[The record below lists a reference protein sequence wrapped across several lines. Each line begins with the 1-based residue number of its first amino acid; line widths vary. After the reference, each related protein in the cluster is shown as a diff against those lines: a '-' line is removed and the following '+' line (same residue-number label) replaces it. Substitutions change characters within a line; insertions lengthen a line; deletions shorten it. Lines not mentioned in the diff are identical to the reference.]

1 MSSDSDRSRASS
13 YAKEQLDCREVRE
26 DLVALHRNELS
37 PLRAESVRAHLAS
50 CPECREESFEIELT
64 TRSFA
69 KLPEPEPP
77 AGLVDGAMKR
87 VLSDHGWVERPSG
100 AWELPSGESVGLPT
114 SGSPACREGTGIL
127 FRPVRQ
133 TVAWGAVAAAA
144 LLVTVLGLVEPL
156 NDAFSRAHR
165 TILGRRISRT
175 LEGATE
181 TVLEKLH
188 L

>member
-1 MSSDSDRSRASS
+1 MNGDSDRSRASS
-13 YAKEQLDCREVRE
+13 YAKKQLACREVRE
-26 DLVALHRNELS
+26 DLVPLHRDELS

-50 CPECREESFEIELT
+50 CPECREESFEVELT
-64 TRSFA
+64 TRSFG

-77 AGLVDGAMKR
+77 AGLVDGTMKR
-87 VLSDHGWVERPSG
+87 VLADHGWVERSSG
-100 AWELPSGESVGLPT
+100 AWEPPSGESMGIPT
-114 SGSPACREGTGIL
+114 TGPDEAGIW
-127 FRPVRQ
+127 FRPVRR

-144 LLVTVLGLVEPL
+144 LLVTALGLVEPL

-165 TILGRRISRT
+165 TVLGRRISQR

-181 TVLEKLH
+181 TVLTKLR

>member
-1 MSSDSDRSRASS
+1 MEVGKAMDSAPDRSNASS
-13 YAKEQLDCREVRE
+13 REKKQLACREVHE
-26 DLVALHRNELS
+26 DLVALHRDGLS

-50 CPECREESFEIELT
+50 CPECREESFEVELT
-64 TRSFA
+64 TRSFR
-69 KLPEPEPP
+69 KLPEIEPP

-87 VLSDHGWVERPSG
+87 VLAAHGWVERPSG
-100 AWELPSGESVGLPT
+100 AWEIPSGESMGT
-114 SGSPACREGTGIL
+114 SEETGIW
-127 FRPVRQ
+127 FRPVRR

-144 LLVTVLGLVEPL
+144 LLVTALGLVEPL

-165 TILGRRISRT
+165 TVLGRRISQR

-181 TVLEKLH
+181 TVLTKLR